1 MADQT
6 VKLLFE
12 AEDKASAAIKDVN
25 TAIDGTKK
33 SSDDAHTSLANFGK
47 LILGI
52 GAAVVGAKL
61 VKGAVQ
67 FGKEIAQ
74 SAAED
79 EAAWAKM
86 AQAVE
91 NTGASYDVAGEAIG
105 DYVNRQML
113 NTAFS
118 EDQQLEAIQKLTE
131 MTGDYGEALDLT
143 SIAMDMSAA
152 TGQDLASAA
161 QLVGRV
167 AAGDTTLLKRYGIIV
182 EEGATAT
189 EALATVSAKYAGQ
202 AQLMGDTAL
211 GSSAKLT
218 NAWGEV
224 KDALG
229 TALSPAIGD
238 IQTKLAEFLIN
249 NLPAIEAFASKIGE
263 FLTPAFDTLSRIASG
278 AMDVITRL
286 MNGESFSSIWEG
298 TGPML
303 DEMGNFVEGKTG
315 LKETFAGIGQ
325 NIADFLINGITGIVD
340 KIPGALDGMATK
352 FAEWAEGDGKLQ
364 AEQVGKD
371 IAGFVVDSIKSLF
384 SNDTTSTEVGGA
396 TEGMMVSAVSKINTS
411 GTGLLASAV
420 SGVISGTFDSVLGDG
435 AFSESMSTKLT
446 DALTW
451 WYQHLNIITVA
462 KEIFNKLK
470 ESWDMGIQSFKDLI
484 GGGEVLPG
492 GTGAIGGGIKDWWG
506 GLFGGSKA
514 AGFSGIVSKPTLMMV
529 GEGGTERVSVR
540 PTGGQAG
547 GGGGNSIVFNIY
559 TNSAQAAGD
568 AVMQR
573 LRARGLA

>member
-25 TAIDGTKK
+25 TAIDGTKT
-33 SSDDAHTSLANFGK
+33 SSENAHTSLANFGK

-52 GAAVVGAKL
+52 GTAIVGAKL

-91 NTGASYDVAGEAIG
+91 NTGASYDDAGEKIS

-249 NLPAIEAFASKIGE
+249 NLPAIEAFATKIGE

-286 MNGESFSSIWEG
+286 MSGESFSSIWEG

-325 NIADFLINGITGIVD
+325 NIADFLISGITGIVD
-340 KIPGALDGMATK
+340 KIPGALDNMATK

-384 SNDTTSTEVGGA
+384 SNDTTSTEVGSA

-420 SGVISGTFDSVLGDG
+420 SGVISGTFDSVFGDG

-451 WYQHLNIITVA
+451 WYQHMNIFTVA
-462 KEIFNKLK
+462 QEIIAKLKASWELGITSFKEIL
-470 ESWDMGIQSFKDLI
+470 S
-484 GGGEVLPG
+484 GGELLPG
-492 GTGAIGGGIKDWWG
+492 GTEAIGGGIKDWWG
-506 GLFGGSKA
+506 GLFGGNKA
-514 AGFSGIVSKPTLMMV
+514 TGFSGIVSKPTLMMV

-540 PTGGQAG
+540 PTGGQPS
-547 GGGGNSIVFNIY
+547 GGGNSIVFNIY